1 MHEIPWQH
9 AVYTRRNQR
18 ESFTFSHARL
28 NTVSKTVL
36 PNLKLRTLAGMPQ
49 ANQAN
54 LQAMRGAPVIL
65 LVTGKWAVTVS
76 IEAYMEHKGCLE
88 KLPMELYD
96 PLSDKS
102 ESTSAECSEIGKDYR
117 ILRYHSTLATYE
129 KGERHDWTLSSVVPM
144 LSDMVIIPKKL
155 DERSL
160 RPIMS
165 SFCRAS
171 RKCLSDSLVLAGDG
185 GRCKEVHVMQK

>member
-1 MHEIPWQH
+1 M
-9 AVYTRRNQR
+9 
-18 ESFTFSHARL
+18 L
-28 NTVSKTVL
+28 NTVGKTV
-36 PNLKLRTLAGMPQ
+36 PSNLKLRTLAGMPL

-54 LQAMRGAPVIL
+54 LQAMRDATVVQLI
-65 LVTGKWAVTVS
+65 TGKWAVNVS
-76 IEAYMEHKGCLE
+76 IEAYMQHQGCLE

-96 PLSDKS
+96 PFSDLS
-102 ESTSAECSEIGKDYR
+102 ERCLAECSEIGKEYR

-129 KGERHDWTLSSVVPM
+129 QGERHDWALCSVVPM

-171 RKCLSDSLVLAGDG
+171 RKCLSDSLILAEGE
-185 GRCKEVHVMQK
+185 RCKEIAVMK